1 MAEYKI
7 KDLENLTGIKSHTIR
22 IWEKRYRILSPDRT
36 DTKIRTYSDSE
47 LTHLL
52 TVSMLNRNGI
62 KISKI
67 AKLSQEDM
75 NKLLWDIKVNK
86 EPEYSMDK
94 LLLSLVSL
102 DEELF
107 KETLANLLE
116 SEGLEKTFTD
126 HLIPFLD
133 RIGIMWLIGS
143 VNPAQEHF
151 MSNLIRQK
159 IISEIDKQEI
169 PASTEKSVLMY
180 LPEHEWHEMSLLFY
194 HFLLRSK
201 GIPTF
206 YLGQSL
212 PYESLVECIEKLK
225 PNYILSSW
233 LTAVDEKL
241 VVSYFKKLKSDYPN
255 LDVFAGGPQI
265 KANSTALKKYIIE
278 VNDLASIMKH
288 LEVLNY
294 KVYNLSRYNNNF
306 LGFFTIKP
314 FNCLIH
320 LLQFLLKL
328 IFL

>member
-116 SEGLEKTFTD
+116 TEGLEKTFTN

-169 PASTEKSVLMY
+169 PVSTEKSVLMY

-233 LTAVDEKL
+233 LTAVDGKL
-241 VVSYFKKLKSDYPN
+241 VVGYFKKLKSDYPN

-288 LEVLNY
+288 LEA
-294 KVYNLSRYNNNF
+294 
-306 LGFFTIKP
+306 
-314 FNCLIH
+314 
-320 LLQFLLKL
+320 
-328 IFL
+328 

>member
-169 PASTEKSVLMY
+169 PVSTEKSVLMY

-201 GIPTF
+201 GVPTF

-265 KANSTALKKYIIE
+265 KANSTALKNYIIE

-288 LEVLNY
+288 L
-294 KVYNLSRYNNNF
+294 K
-306 LGFFTIKP
+306 T
-314 FNCLIH
+314 
-320 LLQFLLKL
+320 
-328 IFL
+328 

>member
-67 AKLSQEDM
+67 AKLSQEDL

-102 DEELF
+102 DEQLF

-116 SEGLEKTFTD
+116 TEGLEKTFTD

-169 PASTEKSVLMY
+169 PVSTEKSVLMY

-201 GIPTF
+201 GVPTF

-233 LTAVDEKL
+233 LTAVDGKL
-241 VVSYFKKLKSDYPN
+241 VVGYFKKLKSDYPT

-288 LEVLNY
+288 LEA
-294 KVYNLSRYNNNF
+294 
-306 LGFFTIKP
+306 
-314 FNCLIH
+314 
-320 LLQFLLKL
+320 
-328 IFL
+328 

>member
-67 AKLSQEDM
+67 AKLSQDDM

-169 PASTEKSVLMY
+169 PVSTEKSVLMY

-201 GIPTF
+201 GVPTF

-278 VNDLASIMKH
+278 VNDLTSIMKH
-288 LEVLNY
+288 LEA
-294 KVYNLSRYNNNF
+294 
-306 LGFFTIKP
+306 
-314 FNCLIH
+314 
-320 LLQFLLKL
+320 
-328 IFL
+328 

>member
-169 PASTEKSVLMY
+169 PVSTEKSVLMY

-201 GIPTF
+201 GVPTF

-212 PYESLVECIEKLK
+212 PYESLVECIEKLR

-241 VVSYFKKLKSDYPN
+241 VVSYFKKLKSDYP
-255 LDVFAGGPQI
+255 I
-265 KANSTALKKYIIE
+265 
-278 VNDLASIMKH
+278 
-288 LEVLNY
+288 
-294 KVYNLSRYNNNF
+294 
-306 LGFFTIKP
+306 
-314 FNCLIH
+314 
-320 LLQFLLKL
+320 
-328 IFL
+328 

>member
-7 KDLENLTGIKSHTIR
+7 KDLENLTGIKSPTIR

-107 KETLANLLE
+107 KDTLANLLE
-116 SEGLEKTFTD
+116 TEGLEKTFTD

-159 IISEIDKQEI
+159 IISEIDKQQI

-288 LEVLNY
+288 LEA
-294 KVYNLSRYNNNF
+294 
-306 LGFFTIKP
+306 
-314 FNCLIH
+314 
-320 LLQFLLKL
+320 
-328 IFL
+328 

>member
-169 PASTEKSVLMY
+169 PVSTEKSVLMY
-180 LPEHEWHEMSLLFY
+180 LHEHEWHEMSLLFY

-201 GIPTF
+201 GVPTF

-265 KANSTALKKYIIE
+265 KANSTALKNYIIE

-288 LEVLNY
+288 L
-294 KVYNLSRYNNNF
+294 K
-306 LGFFTIKP
+306 T
-314 FNCLIH
+314 
-320 LLQFLLKL
+320 
-328 IFL
+328 

>member
-67 AKLSQEDM
+67 AQLSQEDM

-116 SEGLEKTFTD
+116 SEGLEKTFTN

-169 PASTEKSVLMY
+169 PVSTEKSVLMY

-201 GIPTF
+201 GVPTF

-241 VVSYFKKLKSDYPN
+241 VVSYFKRLKSDYPN

-278 VNDLASIMKH
+278 VNDLSSIMKY
-288 LEVLNY
+288 LEA
-294 KVYNLSRYNNNF
+294 
-306 LGFFTIKP
+306 
-314 FNCLIH
+314 
-320 LLQFLLKL
+320 
-328 IFL
+328 

>member
-22 IWEKRYRILSPDRT
+22 IWEKRYRILTPDRT

-116 SEGLEKTFTD
+116 TEGLEKTFTD

-159 IISEIDKQEI
+159 IISEIDKQQI

-288 LEVLNY
+288 LE
-294 KVYNLSRYNNNF
+294 S
-306 LGFFTIKP
+306 
-314 FNCLIH
+314 
-320 LLQFLLKL
+320 
-328 IFL
+328 

>member
-47 LTHLL
+47 LTNLL

-116 SEGLEKTFTD
+116 TEGLEKTFTD

-201 GIPTF
+201 GVPTF

-265 KANSTALKKYIIE
+265 NANSTALKNYIIE

-288 LEVLNY
+288 L
-294 KVYNLSRYNNNF
+294 K
-306 LGFFTIKP
+306 T
-314 FNCLIH
+314 
-320 LLQFLLKL
+320 
-328 IFL
+328 

>member
-102 DEELF
+102 DEQLF
-107 KETLANLLE
+107 KQTLANLLE
-116 SEGLEKTFTD
+116 TEGLEKTFTD

-201 GIPTF
+201 GVPTF

-241 VVSYFKKLKSDYPN
+241 VVGYFKKLKSDYPN

-288 LEVLNY
+288 LEA
-294 KVYNLSRYNNNF
+294 
-306 LGFFTIKP
+306 
-314 FNCLIH
+314 
-320 LLQFLLKL
+320 
-328 IFL
+328 

>member
-107 KETLANLLE
+107 KETLTNLLE
-116 SEGLEKTFTD
+116 TEGLEKTFTD

-169 PASTEKSVLMY
+169 PVSTEKSVLMY

-212 PYESLVECIEKLK
+212 PYDSLVECIEKLK

-288 LEVLNY
+288 LEA
-294 KVYNLSRYNNNF
+294 
-306 LGFFTIKP
+306 
-314 FNCLIH
+314 
-320 LLQFLLKL
+320 
-328 IFL
+328 

>member
-169 PASTEKSVLMY
+169 PVSTEKSVLMY

-201 GIPTF
+201 GVPTF

-233 LTAVDEKL
+233 LTAVDGKL
-241 VVSYFKKLKSDYPN
+241 VVGYFKKLKSDYPN
-255 LDVFAGGPQI
+255 LDVFAGG
-265 KANSTALKKYIIE
+265 
-278 VNDLASIMKH
+278 
-288 LEVLNY
+288 
-294 KVYNLSRYNNNF
+294 
-306 LGFFTIKP
+306 
-314 FNCLIH
+314 
-320 LLQFLLKL
+320 
-328 IFL
+328 

>member
-116 SEGLEKTFTD
+116 TEGLEKTFTD

-169 PASTEKSVLMY
+169 PVSTEKSVLMY

-201 GIPTF
+201 GVPTF

-212 PYESLVECIEKLK
+212 PYDSLVECIEKLK

-233 LTAVDEKL
+233 LTAVDGKL
-241 VVSYFKKLKSDYPN
+241 VVGYFKKLKSDYPN

-288 LEVLNY
+288 LE
-294 KVYNLSRYNNNF
+294 S
-306 LGFFTIKP
+306 
-314 FNCLIH
+314 
-320 LLQFLLKL
+320 
-328 IFL
+328 

>member
-116 SEGLEKTFTD
+116 TEGLEKTFTD

-169 PASTEKSVLMY
+169 PVSTEKSVLMY

-201 GIPTF
+201 GVPTF

-288 LEVLNY
+288 LEA
-294 KVYNLSRYNNNF
+294 
-306 LGFFTIKP
+306 
-314 FNCLIH
+314 
-320 LLQFLLKL
+320 
-328 IFL
+328 

>member
-67 AKLSQEDM
+67 AELSQEDM

-116 SEGLEKTFTD
+116 TEGLEKTFTD

-288 LEVLNY
+288 LEA
-294 KVYNLSRYNNNF
+294 
-306 LGFFTIKP
+306 
-314 FNCLIH
+314 
-320 LLQFLLKL
+320 
-328 IFL
+328 

>member
-75 NKLLWDIKVNK
+75 NNLLWDIKVNK

-116 SEGLEKTFTD
+116 TEGLEKTFTD

-169 PASTEKSVLMY
+169 PVSTEKSVLMY

-201 GIPTF
+201 GVPTF

-288 LEVLNY
+288 L
-294 KVYNLSRYNNNF
+294 KA
-306 LGFFTIKP
+306 
-314 FNCLIH
+314 
-320 LLQFLLKL
+320 
-328 IFL
+328 

>member
-75 NKLLWDIKVNK
+75 NKLLWDIKINK

-169 PASTEKSVLMY
+169 PVSTEKSVLMY

-201 GIPTF
+201 GVPTF

-233 LTAVDEKL
+233 LTAVDGKL
-241 VVSYFKKLKSDYPN
+241 VVGYFKKLKSDYPN

-288 LEVLNY
+288 LEA
-294 KVYNLSRYNNNF
+294 
-306 LGFFTIKP
+306 
-314 FNCLIH
+314 
-320 LLQFLLKL
+320 
-328 IFL
+328 

>member
-102 DEELF
+102 DEQLF

-116 SEGLEKTFTD
+116 TEGLEKTFTD

-169 PASTEKSVLMY
+169 PVSTEKSVLMY

-201 GIPTF
+201 GVPTF

-233 LTAVDEKL
+233 LTAVDGKL
-241 VVSYFKKLKSDYPN
+241 VVGYFKKLKSDYPN

-278 VNDLASIMKH
+278 VNDLASIMNH
-288 LEVLNY
+288 LEA
-294 KVYNLSRYNNNF
+294 
-306 LGFFTIKP
+306 
-314 FNCLIH
+314 
-320 LLQFLLKL
+320 
-328 IFL
+328 

>member
-116 SEGLEKTFTD
+116 TEGLEKTFTD

-169 PASTEKSVLMY
+169 PVSTEKSVLMY

-201 GIPTF
+201 GVPTF

-233 LTAVDEKL
+233 LTAVDGKL
-241 VVSYFKKLKSDYPN
+241 VVGYFKKLKSDYPN

-288 LEVLNY
+288 LEA
-294 KVYNLSRYNNNF
+294 
-306 LGFFTIKP
+306 
-314 FNCLIH
+314 
-320 LLQFLLKL
+320 
-328 IFL
+328 